1 MKALNIKWETDGYDV
16 ELPNEVQIPNGI
28 SEDEVTDYLSDTF
41 GWLINSYELEFDA
54 DDEYTDHFGGFVN
67 EVEAKVS

>member
-28 SEDEVTDYLSDTF
+28 GEDEVTDYLSDTF
-41 GWLINSYELEFDA
+41 GWLINSYELEFDG
-54 DDEYTDHFGGFVN
+54 DDEYTDYFGEFVN